1 MSCPHLLLLA
11 QTIRADVAE
20 GGVWNGNR
28 AQEWVKTTRQKDL
41 YLGRCYE
48 FLDAVGYS

>member
-1 MSCPHLLLLA
+1 VQHRNGADLLLLA

-28 AQEWVKTTRQKDL
+28 VQEQGNRKVER
-41 YLGRCYE
+41 LG
-48 FLDAVGYS
+48 